1 MKKVGMF
8 VDNGLWEEWV
18 EFEVDDEVY
27 ENMFND
33 VEEEDK
39 GEV

>member
-18 EFEVDDEVY
+18 ELEVDDEVY
-27 ENMFND
+27 D
-33 VEEEDK
+33 SVEKDER
-39 GEV
+39 

>member
-27 ENMFND
+27 ENMCNS
-33 VEEEDK
+33 VEEDE
-39 GEV
+39 EV